1 MLQNK
6 NLCAT
11 VKIFYPSL
19 SGPNLYIKGKKI
31 KKYKIYRRKQK
42 NTLENVLNNLSMFV
56 GTFFPGENSIIK
68 NININKNDYF
78 RFSDKEMKII
88 YKQIDKRV
96 PIINNSLLYKNFC
109 VNFKTAIRPKF
120 KKKNINPNFF
130 LKKKIQNIRENAII
144 IGASNGLGKR
154 FLELLIFNKNINI
167 IACYN
172 KNKIIKKYKKVFPL
186 KLDVNRDLDKLNYLI
201 KKFHPLK
208 IYYFATPKI
217 LINNKIS
224 NIQLSEFNRYFLNI
238 PLKILKQNKSNKIS
252 FFYPSTEFI
261 KTKSNIAYSKV
272 KKSAEKKLKKYCKYH
287 KIKLNLYRF
296 PKLNSKQSI
305 SLIEKD
311 LPDLVE
317 HLNNNKNKITKIF
330 N

>member
-1 MLQNK
+1 
-6 NLCAT
+6 
-11 VKIFYPSL
+11 
-19 SGPNLYIKGKKI
+19 
-31 KKYKIYRRKQK
+31 
-42 NTLENVLNNLSMFV
+42 
-56 GTFFPGENSIIK
+56 
-68 NININKNDYF
+68 
-78 RFSDKEMKII
+78 MKII

-120 KKKNINPNFF
+120 EKKNINPNFF

-217 LINNKIS
+217 LI
-224 NIQLSEFNRYFLNI
+224 EFNRYFLNI

-272 KKSAEKKLKKYCKYH
+272 KKRAEKKLKKYCKDH

-317 HLNNNKNKITKIF
+317 HLNNNKNKIIKIF